1 MPTRTSARAAAQRE
15 RTASIRSNSTGS
27 RAARVELGLAPFGRE
42 LVEHAVDVR
51 VPVLGAEALG
61 DFDGLVDDDAVR
73 HVDAVT
79 QLIRADAQRRALDR
93 IDAVDLAVEVRRKRG
108 VELG

>member
-1 MPTRTSARAAAQRE
+1 MPTRTSARADAQRA

-27 RAARVELGLAPFGRE
+27 SAARRELGRAPLGRE
-42 LVEHAVDVR
+42 LVEHTVDVG

-61 DFDGLVDDDAVR
+61 DFDGFVDDDAIR
-73 HVDAVT
+73 HVDAMA

-93 IDAVDLAVEVRRKRG
+93 IDAVDLAVEMRRER
-108 VELG
+108 